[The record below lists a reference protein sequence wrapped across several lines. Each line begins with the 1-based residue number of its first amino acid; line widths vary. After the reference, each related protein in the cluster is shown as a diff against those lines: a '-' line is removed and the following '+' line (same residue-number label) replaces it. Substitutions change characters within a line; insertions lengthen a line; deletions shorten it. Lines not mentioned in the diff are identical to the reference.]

1 VLFSDETIANYINE
15 NFEPAWQSVRPVP
28 MVTIDFGDGNKVQRT
43 LHGNIA
49 TWVCLPDGKVLDI
62 LPGVYAPT
70 TYLEQVRQFHSL
82 ATIAGEVDPSRRTVY
97 LERYHQRQAEAL
109 ARGGRELQFQRV
121 NRGASILAT
130 EQDTRL
136 ILRRA
141 RSQPASQIEANQAAL
156 PNLESPQELAN
167 WKELA
172 RDTEINETVRRK
184 QIHEKLAGIAPPQ
197 PDELTKW
204 LYREVLKSDL
214 DDPHLGL
221 GKLLFP
227 DAEKRA
233 DLPRR

>member
-1 VLFSDETIANYINE
+1 MLFSDETIANYINE
-15 NFEPAWQSVRPVP
+15 NFEASWQSVRPVP
-28 MVTIDFGDGNKVQRT
+28 MVTVDFGDGNTIKRT

-62 LPGVYAPT
+62 LPGVYEPK
-70 TYLEQVRQFHSL
+70 TYLEQLRQFHAL

-97 LERYHQRQAEAL
+97 LERYHERQAESL
-109 ARGGRELQFQRV
+109 TMSGQELQFQRG

-141 RSQPASQIEANQAAL
+141 RSEPARQIAASEAKL
-156 PNLESPQELAN
+156 PDLDSPQELAN

-197 PDELTKW
+197 PDDLTKW

-214 DDPHLGL
+214 DDPYLGL

-227 DAEKRA
+227 GAK
-233 DLPRR
+233 